1 MTKAIA
7 EKLTKAAK
15 AIEILPEETQKALLA
30 EFEERIVDFSTTHM
44 SDTQRVEVKRRLSLP
59 RHYASS
65 ARVQSILAKYESS
78 R

>member
-15 AIEILPEETQKALLA
+15 AIEVLPEETQNALLA
-30 EFEERIVDFSTTHM
+30 ELEERIADFSTPHM
-44 SDTQRVEVKRRLSLP
+44 SGIQRAEVKHRLSLP
-59 RHYASS
+59 RRYVPV
-65 ARVQSILAKYESS
+65 ARIRSILAKYESA